1 MFLVFH
7 DNLRLAV
14 LRNFVLIKN
23 NECTRAY
30 GGLVWVGY
38 ISAQE
43 PPFLNSCLFHN
54 NRKWIVGFADKI
66 IIQN

>member
-14 LRNFVLIKN
+14 LRNFVLIKD

-30 GGLVWVGY
+30 GGLV
-38 ISAQE
+38 
-43 PPFLNSCLFHN
+43 
-54 NRKWIVGFADKI
+54 
-66 IIQN
+66 